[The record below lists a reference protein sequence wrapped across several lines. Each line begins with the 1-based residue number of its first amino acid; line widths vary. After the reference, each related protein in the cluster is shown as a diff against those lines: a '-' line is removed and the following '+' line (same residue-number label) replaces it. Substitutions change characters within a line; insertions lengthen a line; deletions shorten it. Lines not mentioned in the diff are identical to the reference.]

1 MCSINHAVRGCAA
14 GKALPILFP
23 KHIFKSTEQPSDH
36 LDPDLGPA
44 ACLAVVFLTVLGTE
58 ALTVFDGVLQQ
69 LESSTDERHQSR
81 LLI

>member
-1 MCSINHAVRGCAA
+1 MLNQPRCQRVCCRQSLADPLSQAHFQSA
-14 GKALPILFP
+14 
-23 KHIFKSTEQPSDH
+23 EQPSDH

-58 ALTVFDGVLQQ
+58 ALKVFDGVLQQ